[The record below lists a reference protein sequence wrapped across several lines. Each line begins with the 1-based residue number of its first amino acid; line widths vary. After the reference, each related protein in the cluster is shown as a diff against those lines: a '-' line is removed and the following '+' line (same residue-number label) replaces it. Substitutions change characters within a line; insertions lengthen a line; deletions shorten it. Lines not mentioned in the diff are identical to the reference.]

1 MLIFIF
7 SFYLIFSL
15 YKLIFFA
22 YLYSQLSVDSVLK
35 LARVF
40 YALCNYSKSSKPRKV
55 YLHPKKKRQ
64 RGTVGSQHINK
75 AHNFTHLIEANGRRI
90 MKAAA
95 NAAPLR
101 RQPPLPVPQSIALEA
116 AYQNRLPRWTR
127 TSDFFLGLG
136 LGANHNFSI

>member
-1 MLIFIF
+1 MLIYIF

-55 YLHPKKKRQ
+55 YLHPKKK
-64 RGTVGSQHINK
+64 GS
-75 AHNFTHLIEANGRRI
+75 EAQW
-90 MKAAA
+90 AA
-95 NAAPLR
+95 NILIR
-101 RQPPLPVPQSIALEA
+101 LIILPI
-116 AYQNRLPRWTR
+116 
-127 TSDFFLGLG
+127 
-136 LGANHNFSI
+136 